1 VYEEIQELLD
11 NYIENPVAPE
21 QDAKVKNTLQRLKMA
36 MFRSETENGEL
47 VEKILKA
54 ERAES
59 ALLYE
64 MTRTKDSL
72 ETFING
78 WTPYKYN

>member
-1 VYEEIQELLD
+1 MYEEIQEILD
-11 NYIENPVAPE
+11 NYIDNPEAPE
-21 QDAKVKNTLQRLKMA
+21 QDKKVTEMLQRLKMA

-47 VEKILKA
+47 VEKMLKA

-64 MTRTKDSL
+64 MTRMKDSL
-72 ETFING
+72 ETFIQG
-78 WTPYKYN
+78 WTPYKY

>member
-1 VYEEIQELLD
+1 MYEEIQELLD
-11 NYIENPVAPE
+11 NYIDNPATPE
-21 QDAKVKNTLQRLKMA
+21 QDKKVKEMLQRLKMA

-54 ERAES
+54 ERVEK

-72 ETFING
+72 ETFINS
-78 WTPYKYN
+78 WTPYRYN

>member
-1 VYEEIQELLD
+1 MYEEIQEILD
-11 NYIENPVAPE
+11 NYIDNPATPE
-21 QDAKVKNTLQRLKMA
+21 QDKKVKEMLQRLKMA

-72 ETFING
+72 DTFIKG
-78 WTPYKYN
+78 WTPYRY